1 MYFLRG
7 VVVVLPLVVLLLCL
21 PARASAYTDPG
32 SATLLLQVLLAVF
45 AGVVYRLRSFL
56 RRVVRKDR

>member
-1 MYFLRG
+1 
-7 VVVVLPLVVLLLCL
+7 VAALPVGVLLLCL
-21 PARASAYTDPG
+21 PTRAAAYTDPG

-45 AGVVYRLRSFL
+45 AGVLYRLRNLL